1 MRWLDKIPLYM
12 LVIAV
17 LTLGLA
23 PFVPQPHLMEKLRM
37 LFSGS
42 LARPIDIFDLFLHG
56 TPVVLLAL
64 KLGRKYFMRAPAVPP
79 PAA

>member
-12 LVIAV
+12 VVIAV

-37 LFSGS
+37 LFSGT

-56 TPVVLLAL
+56 TPLVLLIL
-64 KLGRKYFMRAPAVPP
+64 KLWRKYFMHAPAAP